1 VPGYAAAL
9 ADLGDAELGRMLARR
24 PDLLAGSGPATFPE
38 LASRAG
44 TPASLAAALRHLDLG
59 ALQLAELL
67 AVIGLPTTVDAVAE
81 AAGPGL
87 RPERLRA
94 GLAALAELGLALPG
108 PDGSIAGARGLRAP
122 FGNPGGLGPSVAE
135 LAKIGVSRDQLDTVA
150 GNLGI
155 DRPTAKPQLIAAVAS
170 ALADPSVARRV
181 LGAADEAARRLLDE
195 ALEAAGPVTV
205 MGVGYGRFAGYP
217 DAAPA
222 SWLLERGLLLPV
234 SYNQF
239 VIPREAVLG
248 LRGGRVFPDWPE
260 PPARADLDPLPDAPG
275 RASAAAM
282 QAVVAAEGLVT
293 RLDRRPLGLI
303 QAGTVAVRDLR
314 RLAAE
319 LDVAEDEAALLV
331 DLLVEAEVIMV
342 GGPWDQRSLGLRPE
356 ADAWL
361 AQTRARRWADL
372 AVAWRDR
379 DLAFE
384 DHLLPRYGLGA
395 TGQDKVR
402 PLSGRRL
409 SAAATRRR
417 GLVEV
422 LARMPDSRGMAVDAL
437 GGLLRWRMPL
447 LWSGRSSD
455 PAQVTLD
462 AAAFLGLVVVAG
474 GRAGPGPAAAAWCA
488 EAGPGE
494 LAAAMGEL
502 LPDGAGRFLVAG
514 DLTVVAP
521 GGLAPDVESR
531 LAVMADR
538 ESAGGALTWRIEE
551 ASLRRAFDEGLTG
564 EEVLAFLHE
573 HSDTPLPQALEYLV
587 EDAARR
593 HGRLRVGGAS
603 TYLRGEPALV
613 TQMVRSGA
621 GRRLGLRELAAGVA
635 VTHRPQRELLAAL
648 RKAGEAPV
656 AEEPDGTPRLEAR
669 KTVRHAPR
677 AAPGQYGYE
686 HGPGDRAAEP
696 GAAPTEVVAR
706 LRASSG
712 QRQRRDGGAADPGGR
727 GLVTAPAGIAAL
739 CQRAAGEQTAV
750 EIAYR
755 ARDGQE
761 TVRTV
766 EPYGVRAGL
775 LTAWC
780 RLRQAERHFDLSQ
793 ILWAR
798 PVEEPRRTAG
808 SSGAG
813 AGAWPLGDP
822 DRPWGAGVPDTRE
835 AGDRLAPPDK
845 PGSLPHG

>member
-1 VPGYAAAL
+1 MPGYAAAL
-9 ADLGDAELGRMLARR
+9 AQLGDAELARMLARR
-24 PDLLAGSGPATFPE
+24 PDLLAGPGPASFPE

-44 TPASLAAALRHLDLG
+44 TPSSLAAALRHLDLG
-59 ALQLAELL
+59 TLQLAELL
-67 AVIGLPTTVDAVAE
+67 AVVGLPTTVDAVAE

-87 RPERLRA
+87 RPEPLRA

-108 PDGSIAGARGLRAP
+108 TDGSIAGPRGLRAP

-135 LAKIGVSRDQLDTVA
+135 LAKIGVTRDQLDAVA

-155 DRPTAKPQLIAAVAS
+155 DRPTAKPQLVAAVAA
-170 ALADPSVARRV
+170 ALADPSVVGRA
-181 LGAADEAARRLLDE
+181 LAQADEAARRLLDE
-195 ALEAAGPVTV
+195 ALEAAAPVTV

-222 SWLLERGLLLPV
+222 SWLLERGLLLPT

-239 VIPREAVLG
+239 VVPREAVLG
-248 LRGGRVFPDWPE
+248 MRGGRVFPDWPE
-260 PPARADLDPLPDAPG
+260 PPALPDLDPLPDAPG
-275 RASAAAM
+275 RAAAAAM

-293 RLDRRPLGLI
+293 RLDRQPLPLI

-395 TGQDKVR
+395 AGADKAR

-409 SAAATRRR
+409 SAAVTRRR
-417 GLVEV
+417 GLVEA
-422 LARMPDSRGMAVDAL
+422 LARVADGQGIATDAL
-437 GGLLRWRMPL
+437 GGLLRWRMPS

-455 PAQVTLD
+455 PARVVLD
-462 AAAFLGLVVVAG
+462 AAAFLGLVAVTG
-474 GRAGPGPAAAAWCA
+474 GRAGPGPATVAWCA
-488 EAGPGE
+488 EAGPDE
-494 LAAAMGEL
+494 LASAMAEL

-531 LAVMADR
+531 LAVLADR
-538 ESAGGALTWRIEE
+538 ESGGGALTWRIEE

-564 EEVLAFLHE
+564 EQVLEFLRE

-593 HGRLRVGGAS
+593 HGRLRVGGAT

-613 TQMVRSGA
+613 TQMVRSAA
-621 GRRLGLRELAAGVA
+621 GRRLGLRELAPGVA
-635 VTHRPQRELLAAL
+635 VTHRPQRELLGAL

-677 AAPGQYGYE
+677 AAPGRFGYGRD
-686 HGPGDRAAEP
+686 DRAPEP
-696 GAAPTEVVAR
+696 AAALAEVVAR

-712 QRQRRDGGAADPGGR
+712 RRRGRRDDAAADGAGP
-727 GLVTAPAGIAAL
+727 VTAPAEIAAL
-739 CQRAAGEQTAV
+739 CHQAAGEQTAV

-755 ARDGQE
+755 ARGGEE

-780 RLRQAERHFDLSQ
+780 RLRQDERTFDLSQ

-798 PVEEPRRTAG
+798 PVEELRRFAEEPRRLAD

-813 AGAWPLGDP
+813 AWPPGDP
-822 DRPWGAGVPDTRE
+822 QEPGVSGRGADPG
-835 AGDRLAPPDK
+835 RLPR
-845 PGSLPHG
+845 G